1 MKPGDVLLAPLPQ
14 SDGRL
19 KDRPVLFL
27 CPAPPYGDYLVCGI
41 STQVHQAVVGLDQ
54 VIDTADQDFVAS
66 GLKAASVIRTAYLA
80 LLPRTYFKGR
90 IGSISPTRTKR
101 VLDSLIA
108 FVARASEAA
117 LTDER

>member
-27 CPAPPYGDYLVCGI
+27 CTAPPFGDYLVRGI
-41 STQVHQAVVGLDQ
+41 STQVHQAVVGLDHMMAPE
-54 VIDTADQDFVAS
+54 DRDFASS

-90 IGSISPTRTKR
+90 IGAISPTRTKQ
-101 VLDSLIA
+101 VLDSLVT
-108 FVARASEAA
+108 FLARANEASP
-117 LTDER
+117 

>member
-27 CPAPPYGDYLVCGI
+27 CTAPPFGDYLVCGI
-41 STQVHQAVVGLDQ
+41 STQVHHAVVGLDHMM
-54 VIDTADQDFVAS
+54 DPEDRDFASS
-66 GLKAASVIRTAYLA
+66 GLKAASVIRTGYLA

-90 IGSISPTRTKR
+90 IGAISPMRTKQ

-108 FVARASEAA
+108 FLVRASDTSA
-117 LTDER
+117 